1 MKTLDNF
8 ALDPGLS
15 NLGAWWLVLLDYK
28 SSGVGC
34 FVIFRF
40 VKGSQMYFIKCTE
53 YFLGAIR
60 TLDQNWKKIV
70 SSKRFSIEIEFYD
83 LVDITFKS
91 NEPV

>member
-1 MKTLDNF
+1 
-8 ALDPGLS
+8 
-15 NLGAWWLVLLDYK
+15 
-28 SSGVGC
+28 
-34 FVIFRF
+34 
-40 VKGSQMYFIKCTE
+40 MYFIKCTE
-53 YFLGAIR
+53 YFLGAMR